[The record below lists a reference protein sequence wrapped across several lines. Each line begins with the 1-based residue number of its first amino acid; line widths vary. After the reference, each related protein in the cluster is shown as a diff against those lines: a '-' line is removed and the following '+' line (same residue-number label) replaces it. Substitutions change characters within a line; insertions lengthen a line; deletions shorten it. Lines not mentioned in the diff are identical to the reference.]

1 MNCEEIALSSTVMFV
16 SEKSCLVT
24 RESGDIHLTP
34 NERRLLELII
44 SGKCKKETI
53 FDEIWHNQGTVVS
66 ESSYHQ
72 LIKMLRRKLQQAGL
86 PGSMIKTIPRYG
98 VVLAPEECACTEEN
112 EAPCCE
118 STTASEENVAS
129 AEAFSEPEK
138 QVRNLRARWL
148 WLCLLPI
155 VVPPL
160 LVSLRMERPIA
171 FQEQVVEGGV
181 TFHFSS
187 RRNLDAETLARK
199 RLALPSEVNNVYI
212 ATNGPKVMVAE
223 CEGELSKEGRCTYEY
238 YSSY

>member
-1 MNCEEIALSSTVMFV
+1 VNCEEIALSSTVMFV

-112 EAPCCE
+112 DAPCCE
-118 STTASEENVAS
+118 STTASEEVIAP
-129 AEAFSEPEK
+129 AEALCEPEK
-138 QVRNLRARWL
+138 QGRNLRARWL

-155 VVPPL
+155 
-160 LVSLRMERPIA
+160 
-171 FQEQVVEGGV
+171 
-181 TFHFSS
+181 
-187 RRNLDAETLARK
+187 
-199 RLALPSEVNNVYI
+199 ALPHFW
-212 ATNGPKVMVAE
+212 
-223 CEGELSKEGRCTYEY
+223 CR
-238 YSSY
+238 